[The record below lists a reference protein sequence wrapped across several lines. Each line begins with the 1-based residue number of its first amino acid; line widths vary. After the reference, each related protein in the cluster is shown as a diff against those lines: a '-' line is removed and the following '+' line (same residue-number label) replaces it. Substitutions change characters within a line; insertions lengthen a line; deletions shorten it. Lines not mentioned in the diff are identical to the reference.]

1 MSSNSDL
8 KTPEEDEMASILG
21 NWSRSL
27 GFLCFSIVCLV
38 ETKDV
43 VVVVVV
49 VVFGFYILLLF
60 TCWLILDVGFA
71 VCSLVEWCLLLGFGW
86 WSGSPE

>member
-1 MSSNSDL
+1 MSPNSDL
-8 KTPEEDEMASILG
+8 KTSEEDEMASVLG
-21 NWSRSL
+21 DWSRSL
-27 GFLCFSIVCLV
+27 GFLCFPIVCLA
-38 ETKDV
+38 ETKAV

-49 VVFGFYILLLF
+49 VGFYMLLLF

-71 VCSLVEWCLLLGFGW
+71 ICSLVEWWLLLGFGW